1 MDHLREGI
9 TFPIGLQILH
19 LSTLAF
25 EALPCSCFRQP
36 VNFPVGKQN
45 IEICAKMAVP
55 PSTSSYTSLKPLV
68 FSSDVSYTDDPVD
81 RSQEAALAAMFFL
94 VNVSEKSCFLNLSK
108 FFFKDR
114 WTRLYL

>member
-25 EALPCSCFRQP
+25 ETLPRSCFRRP

-55 PSTSSYTSLKPLV
+55 PSTSSYTSLN
-68 FSSDVSYTDDPVD
+68 VSYTDDPVD
-81 RSQEAALAAMFFL
+81 RSQEAHSPPCSFP
-94 VNVSEKSCFLNLSK
+94 
-108 FFFKDR
+108 
-114 WTRLYL
+114 

>member
-1 MDHLREGI
+1 
-9 TFPIGLQILH
+9 
-19 LSTLAF
+19 
-25 EALPCSCFRQP
+25 
-36 VNFPVGKQN
+36 
-45 IEICAKMAVP
+45 MAVP

>member
-25 EALPCSCFRQP
+25 EALPRSCFRQP